1 MKKLFVDIEVFE
13 QMNLIGILNEEQAGY
28 LIVNAPNLPS
38 SAFEIDGIQIYVNV
52 PKVRQRAYE
61 SVLGGNYVLVG
72 FNNKA
77 YDNFLIE
84 DILLDRPTKYIK
96 MKSDSIIK
104 KRPSKFIDFLNL
116 DTKEQTQ
123 PGFSLKKYESMAGL
137 PVEESSIPFDYAQ
150 DFTIKQV
157 LEVAKYNIQDI
168 KATISLYNE
177 RKDYFKGKELL
188 VKEYGSS
195 KTSLNYSN
203 GSTAASYLMG
213 QHKLESFHPAY
224 PKIYNVP
231 TGVKLFL
238 ENALEVSPRLSRLP
252 NKSLREKEMRKSW
265 SSLVMESHGNVYTW
279 GFGGLHSA
287 KGHIETNK
295 RGTKK
300 IVYDLVDETDVQQW
314 DVSSMFP
321 NIMLRD
327 TLLGNVTEKFRNLVN
342 ERLKNKDAGNPLAS
356 TQKIIINSV
365 YGLLRLQSSKLY
377 NPESAIRVNVSGMVA
392 VYNLAD
398 RLSEYGDIIQVN
410 TDGIAFKAYE
420 NTNQSDLDSL
430 REDWENEFELE
441 LEVSTFKR
449 LIQRDVNNYIA
460 KYWDKKT
467 KSWKLKLKG
476 GVIGQ
481 AVSRDNTKASKPTI
495 IDYMLVQK
503 LVYNRDFKDT
513 VRELEPIHYT
523 FTLKSMRSSTQTGKM
538 VTSYGKVLPN
548 EVNRVYASKTG
559 TQILKQKVDGYEN
572 AKFPDTPAYMS
583 VANGDVSDLPNI
595 NYEYYIELA
604 EKKLQSW
611 VA

>member
-1 MKKLFVDIEVFE
+1 MKKLFVDIETFE
-13 QMNLIGILNEEQAGY
+13 QMNLIGILDEEEAGY

-52 PKVRQRAYE
+52 PKVRQRAYQ
-61 SVLGGNYVLVG
+61 SVLGGHYVLVG

-116 DTKEQTQ
+116 DTKEQMQ

-137 PVEESSIPFDYAQ
+137 MVEESSIPFDYAQ
-150 DFTIKQV
+150 PFTIKQV

-177 RKDYFKGKELL
+177 RKDYFKGKALL

-238 ENALEVSPRLSRLP
+238 ENALEVSPRISQIP
-252 NKSLREKEMRKSW
+252 NKALREKEMRKSW
-265 SSLVMESHGNVYTW
+265 SSLVMEAHGNVYTW

-314 DVSSMFP
+314 DVASMFP

-327 TLLGNVTEKFRNLVN
+327 NLLGSVTEKFRKLVN
-342 ERLKNKDAGNPLAS
+342 ERLTNKAAGNPLAA

-398 RLSEYGDIIQVN
+398 RLNKYGNIIQTN
-410 TDGIAFKAYE
+410 TDGIAFKPYS
-420 NTNQSDLDSL
+420 NTKQTELDKL
-430 REDWENEFELE
+430 RAEWEEEFALE
-441 LEVSTFKR
+441 LEVSTFTR

-460 KYWDKKT
+460 IKPNG
-467 KSWKLKLKG
+467 KLKLKG
-476 GVIGQ
+476 GAIGQ
-481 AVSRDNTKASKPTI
+481 AIKRDPTKASKPSI

-503 LVYNRDFKDT
+503 LVYNRGFKET
-513 VRELEPIHYT
+513 VTELEPINYT
-523 FTLKSMRSSTQTGKM
+523 FTLKSMKSSTQTGKM
-538 VTSYGKVLPN
+538 VTSDGQVLPN
-548 EVNRVYASKTG
+548 EVNRVYASKSG

-583 VANGDVSDLPNI
+583 VANEELKELPNI
-595 NYEYYIELA
+595 DYEYYIELA
-604 EKKLQSW
+604 EKKLKSW

>member
-1 MKKLFVDIEVFE
+1 MKKLFVDIECFE
-13 QMNLIGILNEEQAGY
+13 KINLIGILDEEEAGY

-52 PKVRQRAYE
+52 TKVRQRAYE
-61 SVLGGNYVLVG
+61 SVLGGHYVLVG
-72 FNNKA
+72 FNNKN

-84 DILLDRPTKYIK
+84 DIMLNRPTKYIK

-116 DTKEQTQ
+116 DTKEQMQ

-137 PVEESSIPFDYAQ
+137 MVEESSIPFNYAQ
-150 DFTIKQV
+150 EFTIKQV

-168 KATISLYNE
+168 KATMSLYKE
-177 RKDYFKGKELL
+177 RSDYFKGKELL
-188 VKEYGSS
+188 VNEYGSS
-195 KTSLNYSN
+195 KKSLNYSN

-213 QHKLESFHPAY
+213 DSKLATFHPAY
-224 PKIYNVP
+224 PNIYNVP

-252 NKSLREKEMRKSW
+252 NKALREKEMRKSW
-265 SSLVMESHGNVYTW
+265 SSLVMEAHGNIYTW

-327 TLLGNVTEKFRNLVN
+327 NLLGNVTEKFRNLVN
-342 ERLKNKDAGNPLAS
+342 ERLKNKKEGNPLAA

-398 RLSEYGDIIQVN
+398 RLSKYGDIIQVN

-420 NTNQSDLDSL
+420 NTKQSQLDSL
-430 REDWENEFELE
+430 REDWENEFKLE

-476 GVIGQ
+476 GAIGQ
-481 AVSRDNTKASKPTI
+481 ALSRDNTKASKPTI

-513 VRELEPIHYT
+513 VKELEPLHYT
-523 FTLKSMRSSTQTGKM
+523 FTLKSMKSSTQTGKM
-538 VTSYGKVLPN
+538 VTSDGKVLPN
-548 EVNRVYASKTG
+548 EVNRVYASKSG

-583 VANGDVSDLPNI
+583 IANEKLTELSNI
-595 NYEYYIELA
+595 DYEYYIELA

>member
-1 MKKLFVDIEVFE
+1 MRKLFVDIEVFE
-13 QMNLIGILNEEQAGY
+13 QMNLIGILDDEEAGY

-38 SAFEIDGIQIYVNV
+38 SAFEINGIQIYVNV

-61 SVLGGNYVLVG
+61 SVLGGHYVLVG

-116 DTKEQTQ
+116 DTKEQMQ

-137 PVEESSIPFDYAQ
+137 MVEESSIPFDYAQ
-150 DFTIKQV
+150 EFTIKQV

-188 VKEYGSS
+188 VKEYGLS
-195 KTSLNYSN
+195 KMSLNYSN

-213 QHKLESFHPAY
+213 NHKLESFHPAY
-224 PKIYNVP
+224 PNIYNVP

-238 ENALEVSPRLSRLP
+238 ENALEVSPRISQIP
-252 NKSLREKEMRKSW
+252 NKALREKEMRKSW
-265 SSLVMESHGNVYTW
+265 SSLVMEAHGNIYTW

-287 KGHIETNK
+287 KGHIKVNK

-300 IVYDLVDETDVQQW
+300 IIYDLVDETDVQQW

-327 TLLGNVTEKFRNLVN
+327 NLLGSVTEKFRKLVN
-342 ERLKNKDAGNPLAS
+342 ERLANKAAGNPLAA

-392 VYNLAD
+392 VYNLASM
-398 RLSEYGDIIQVN
+398 LSKYGEIIQVN
-410 TDGIAFKAYE
+410 TDGIAFKPFINIKQRE
-420 NTNQSDLDSL
+420 LEEL
-430 REDWENEFELE
+430 RAKWEVKFDLE
-441 LEVSTFKR
+441 LEVSTFTR

-460 KYWDKKT
+460 VKPNG
-467 KSWKLKLKG
+467 KLKLKG
-476 GVIGQ
+476 GAIGQ
-481 AVSRDNTKASKPTI
+481 AIKRDPTKASKPTI

-503 LVYNRDFKDT
+503 LVYNREFKET
-513 VRELEPIHYT
+513 VTDLKPINYT
-523 FTLKSMRSSTQTGKM
+523 FTLKSMKSSTQTGKM
-538 VTSYGKVLPN
+538 VTSDGQVLPN
-548 EVNRVYASKTG
+548 EVNRVYASKSG

-583 VANGDVSDLPNI
+583 VANEELEELPNI
-595 NYEYYIELA
+595 DYDYYIKLA
-604 EKKLQSW
+604 EKKLSSW